1 MRINWKV
8 RFRNKVWLRLFIVAT
23 LGLAYKAMA
32 TFGIAPKIEQQA
44 LMDLFDMLLGILL
57 LLGVI
62 VDPTTK
68 GVGDSDLAMTYKKPR
83 AEIGGE
89 HTPGF
94 TAISQEEHDPSDAPT
109 DKEM

>member
-1 MRINWKV
+1 MKINWKV
-8 RFRNKVWLRLFIVAT
+8 RFRNKVWLRLFIVAV

-68 GVGDSDLAMTYKKPR
+68 GVGDSDLAMTYGRDNTKLHEDLIAEGLKNAEVLEDGNQR
-83 AEIGGE
+83 AN
-89 HTPGF
+89 
-94 TAISQEEHDPSDAPT
+94 S
-109 DKEM
+109 

>member
-1 MRINWKV
+1 MKINWKV
-8 RFRNKVWLRLFIVAT
+8 RFKNKTWLRIFIAAL

-62 VDPTTK
+62 TDPTTK
-68 GVGDSDLAMTYKKPR
+68 GIGDSDLAMTYGRDNTKLHEDLIAEGIKNAEVLEDGNQR
-83 AEIGGE
+83 AD
-89 HTPGF
+89 
-94 TAISQEEHDPSDAPT
+94 S
-109 DKEM
+109 

>member
-1 MRINWKV
+1 MKINWKV
-8 RFRNKVWLRLFIVAT
+8 RFRNKVWLRLFIVAV

-32 TFGIAPKIEQQA
+32 TFGIVPKIEQQA

-68 GVGDSDLAMTYKKPR
+68 GVGDSERAMTYGKFDYN
-83 AEIGGE
+83 EQL
-89 HTPGF
+89 TMQ
-94 TAISQEEHDPSDAPT
+94 TDEEEAA
-109 DKEM
+109 

>member
-1 MRINWKV
+1 MKINWKV
-8 RFRNKVWLRLFIVAT
+8 RFRNKVWLRLFIVAV

-68 GVGDSDLAMTYKKPR
+68 GVSDSDLAMTYGRDNTKLHEDLITKGLKN
-83 AEIGGE
+83 AEVLEDGNSG
-89 HTPGF
+89 
-94 TAISQEEHDPSDAPT
+94 T
-109 DKEM
+109 DR

>member
-1 MRINWKV
+1 MKINWKV
-8 RFRNKVWLRLFIVAT
+8 RFRNKVWLRLFIVAV

-68 GVGDSDLAMTYKKPR
+68 GVGDSDLAMTYGRDNTKLHEDLIAEGLKNAEVLEDGHQR
-83 AEIGGE
+83 AN
-89 HTPGF
+89 
-94 TAISQEEHDPSDAPT
+94 S
-109 DKEM
+109 

>member
-1 MRINWKV
+1 MKINWKV
-8 RFRNKVWLRLFIVAT
+8 RFRNKVWLRLFIVAV

-32 TFGIAPKIEQQA
+32 TFGIVPKIEQQA

-68 GVGDSDLAMTYKKPR
+68 GVGDSDRAMTYGKFDYD
-83 AEIGGE
+83 E
-89 HTPGF
+89 HL
-94 TAISQEEHDPSDAPT
+94 AMQENEEEAA
-109 DKEM
+109 

>member
-8 RFRNKVWLRLFIVAT
+8 RFRNKVWLRIFIAAL

-68 GVGDSDLAMTYKKPR
+68 GVGDSDLAMTYGRDNTKLHEDLI
-83 AEIGGE
+83 AEGLKNAEVLEDGNSG
-89 HTPGF
+89 TNR
-94 TAISQEEHDPSDAPT
+94 
-109 DKEM
+109 

>member
-8 RFRNKVWLRLFIVAT
+8 RFGNKVWLRLFIVAV

-68 GVGDSDLAMTYKKPR
+68 GVGDSDLAMTYGRDNTKLHTDLI
-83 AEIGGE
+83 AEGLKNAEVLEDGNS
-89 HTPGF
+89 G
-94 TAISQEEHDPSDAPT
+94 T
-109 DKEM
+109 DR

>member
-1 MRINWKV
+1 MKINWKA
-8 RFRNKVWLRLFIVAT
+8 RFRNKVWLRLFIVAV

-62 VDPTTK
+62 IDPTTK
-68 GVGDSDLAMTYKKPR
+68 GVGDSDLAVTYGRDNTELHEDLISEGLKN
-83 AEIGGE
+83 AEVLEDGNSG
-89 HTPGF
+89 TNR
-94 TAISQEEHDPSDAPT
+94 
-109 DKEM
+109 